1 MARGKGKRTS
11 TLALLGWGVLTLLAG
26 LGVGLVLGQQG
37 CNRKEAPARH
47 ETKTEP
53 KSTPRP
59 TPKPSAEPKAKPET
73 KPGSEAAKPQR
84 EEPGP
89 SKPDLPRFALIID
102 DLGYIQ
108 PELVTRLCSL
118 PVAFSV
124 AVLPY
129 QEYSR
134 ESADI
139 SHRLGKEVMLHLP
152 MEPIG
157 YPGPGRDPGPH
168 AILFNLKEAEV
179 RQRVRQALDEVPHR
193 VGVNNH
199 MGSRITPDR
208 ERMGWVLQ
216 EIKARKYFFV
226 DSRTEKDTVAYDV
239 AQKLGVP
246 TAERRVFLDDD
257 KAFPEMEKQ
266 WQRALALAAKDG
278 SVIIIG
284 HIYPETVEA
293 LEKLVPRAKGQVRFV
308 AAGQLVR

>member
-47 ETKTEP
+47 ETKPEP

-84 EEPGP
+84 EEPSP

-257 KAFPEMEKQ
+257 KTFPEMEKQ